1 MNYLRTVATDAFRAC
16 ATRLMNL
23 TARASS
29 SYSAPAHT
37 ILSDTVFI
45 KAQNSIELEIPL
57 RSENAYGAG
66 KLREFR
72 RLGQK

>member
-1 MNYLRTVATDAFRAC
+1 
-16 ATRLMNL
+16 MNL